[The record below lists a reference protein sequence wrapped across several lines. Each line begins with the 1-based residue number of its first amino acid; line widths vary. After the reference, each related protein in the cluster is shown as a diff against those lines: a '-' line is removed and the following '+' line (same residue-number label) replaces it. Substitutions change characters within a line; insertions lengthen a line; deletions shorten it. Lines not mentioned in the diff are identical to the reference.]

1 MESLGNV
8 TLLERP
14 FHPATL
20 VTATRF
26 AVRAR
31 RRQLVELVDAGG
43 APRRGPEQRLHGGE
57 RVLHP
62 VVQLAG

>member
-20 VTATRF
+20 VTAARF
-26 AVRAR
+26 AVRGGARASAR
-31 RRQLVELVDAGG
+31 RRPSCTSASRPPS
-43 APRRGPEQRLHGGE
+43 ARPC
-57 RVLHP
+57 
-62 VVQLAG
+62 

>member
-31 RRQLVELVDAGG
+31 RRQRSGG
-43 APRRGPEQRLHGGE
+43 VPRRVSSTNG
-57 RVLHP
+57 
-62 VVQLAG
+62 